1 MLKNSAA
8 MKGVAQR
15 ADQWL
20 STPDVY
26 GSNPVVGNTCW
37 KFIYFWK
44 EKTKKGPEA
53 VNSPF
58 IKTWDHVPYVL
69 NLFGGATRGANE
81 W

>member
-26 GSNPVVGNTCW
+26 GSNPVVGNTC
-37 KFIYFWK
+37 
-44 EKTKKGPEA
+44 
-53 VNSPF
+53 
-58 IKTWDHVPYVL
+58 
-69 NLFGGATRGANE
+69 
-81 W
+81 